1 MSVKIG
7 ESDINIDGEIIPIDE
22 SNSVPYVENGRT
34 MMPVRGLA
42 EAIGA
47 DVSFDAEE
55 QTVTVETPEAI
66 VAGNKPI
73 INKKKVLP
81 PIELDE
87 DDDSTRGMFG
97 EREEK
102 KEIEPPVVGEPKKQ
116 KNKYLAL
123 LLAFIPFNL
132 FGIYQFY
139 MNGKKKGLKRLCT
152 LNFVYVGYFMD
163 WYDAVKNFLN
173 SNNN

>member
-1 MSVKIG
+1 
-7 ESDINIDGEIIPIDE
+7 
-22 SNSVPYVENGRT
+22 
-34 MMPVRGLA
+34 
-42 EAIGA
+42 
-47 DVSFDAEE
+47 
-55 QTVTVETPEAI
+55 
-66 VAGNKPI
+66 
-73 INKKKVLP
+73 
-81 PIELDE
+81 
-87 DDDSTRGMFG
+87 MFG
-97 EREEK
+97 ERKEK
-102 KEIEPPVVGEPKKQ
+102 KEIEPPVIEEPKKQ

>member
-1 MSVKIG
+1 MKRKLLERIRLKSLKPCL
-7 ESDINIDGEIIPIDE
+7 SQDGHLLQAK
-22 SNSVPYVENGRT
+22 N
-34 MMPVRGLA
+34 
-42 EAIGA
+42 
-47 DVSFDAEE
+47 
-55 QTVTVETPEAI
+55 
-66 VAGNKPI
+66 
-73 INKKKVLP
+73 
-81 PIELDE
+81 IELDE

-97 EREEK
+97 ERKEK
-102 KEIEPPVVGEPKKQ
+102 KEIEPPVIEEPKKQ

-139 MNGKKKGLKRLCT
+139 TNGKKKGLKRLCT